1 MGEIR
6 NKRYNQMIEAKCHI
20 YHFHLSQLIGI
31 CKTQLGIDDQ
41 VLVKLV
47 KNPGYHRPSISAKG
61 CGLAWI
67 DILSL
72 TILLSMRPVSWD

>member
-47 KNPGYHRPSISAKG
+47 KNPGYHSPYQQRVV
-61 CGLAWI
+61 AW
-67 DILSL
+67 LGS
-72 TILLSMRPVSWD
+72 TSCH

>member
-31 CKTQLGIDDQ
+31 CKTQLGIGKVGKKSRISQ
-41 VLVKLV
+41 
-47 KNPGYHRPSISAKG
+47 SISAKG